1 MRNDGDT
8 DIGGTGGA
16 FLTTHWSMVKAAA
29 SGADTQSRELIN
41 LLLQRYWKPIYCY
54 LRRQGVSNED
64 AKDLTQG
71 FLHEIVLEQ
80 NLLKKADAAK
90 GRFRSLLL
98 IALNRYVDDVRDRKS
113 AQKRQPRGS
122 LVSLDEVEMPALPAN
137 LANAA
142 PEDTFHYAWVS
153 SLLEQVLESVKRQ
166 CCDEDKQIHWCVFR
180 DRVLD
185 PIMERTHPPPLKEIM
200 GRYGITKE
208 SKASNMIVTVKRRF
222 QATLRRFLRESVTS
236 DDHVKDECDFVRH
249 FFSKMAQDSA

>member
-1 MRNDGDT
+1 
-8 DIGGTGGA
+8 
-16 FLTTHWSMVKAAA
+16 
-29 SGADTQSRELIN
+29 
-41 LLLQRYWKPIYCY
+41 
-54 LRRQGVSNED
+54 
-64 AKDLTQG
+64 
-71 FLHEIVLEQ
+71 HEIVLEQ

-137 LANAA
+137 LSTSA

-166 CCDEDKQIHWCVFR
+166 CCEEDKQIHWCVFR

-185 PIMERTHPPPLKEIM
+185 PI
-200 GRYGITKE
+200 G
-208 SKASNMIVTVKRRF
+208 F
-222 QATLRRFLRESVTS
+222 ATSL
-236 DDHVKDECDFVRH
+236 
-249 FFSKMAQDSA
+249 FFFHAIED